1 MPNKIPR
8 IEFVLLQVENE
19 KTSLLNSCEEQ
30 EDEVEAITA
39 ENEEEC
45 RRIGELEVCI
55 FFPSILTSF
64 DSTCFFS
71 LRGGNDVQMQGN
83 IFNSKIY
90 FIHFFRLN
98 HFIHNSRDSL
108 PSLHSLHSEFCFQF
122 PPNFKPEIGK
132 WICHREL
139 ITLNPPF

>member
-1 MPNKIPR
+1 MPNKMPR
-8 IEFVLLQVENE
+8 IDFVLLQVENE

-55 FFPSILTSF
+55 FSPSILTSF

-71 LRGGNDVQMQGN
+71 LRDARVVMMFKCKE
-83 IFNSKIY
+83 IFSIQK
-90 FIHFFRLN
+90 FILFIFFV
-98 HFIHNSRDSL
+98 
-108 PSLHSLHSEFCFQF
+108 
-122 PPNFKPEIGK
+122 
-132 WICHREL
+132 
-139 ITLNPPF
+139 